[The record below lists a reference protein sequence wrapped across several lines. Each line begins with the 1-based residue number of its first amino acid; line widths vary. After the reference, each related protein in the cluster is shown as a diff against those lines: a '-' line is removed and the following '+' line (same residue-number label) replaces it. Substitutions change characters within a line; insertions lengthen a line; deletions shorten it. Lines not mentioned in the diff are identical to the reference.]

1 MMDAAL
7 LIPVSVPVLGAV
19 AVIATVFFS
28 R

>member
-19 AVIATVFFS
+19 AVIATVYFS